1 MSLNMAALT
10 QAALEAR
17 GLGMDAVQKAAS
29 GHLGLPL
36 GCAELGMT
44 PTMSGIQKKGSI
56 SLCNISRKANNILM

>member
-1 MSLNMAALT
+1 MSLNLAALT

-36 GCAELGMT
+36 GCAELGT
-44 PTMSGIQKKGSI
+44 SSCSNYFFHICVKSTFS
-56 SLCNISRKANNILM
+56 